1 MTACLA
7 FTRVAAA
14 AAAAAT
20 AGANAVDLGSC
31 GRRVAFTAATATGK
45 TLSFEITCP
54 DYCCFRTATFCL
66 QWKLVTPTGID
77 SEMR

>member
-7 FTRVAAA
+7 FTRV

-31 GRRVAFTAATATGK
+31 GRRVAFAAAAATATGK